1 MVMGE
6 AMLISIIGA
15 AVGVGL
21 AYAATRAL
29 VRVSSLMGL
38 LHPVYQAHMFF
49 TALWVAAGIGLLGA
63 IYPGIRAALLR
74 PLQALRHE

>member
-1 MVMGE
+1 
-6 AMLISIIGA
+6 MLISIIGA

-29 VRVSSLMGL
+29 VRVSSLRGL
-38 LHPVYQAHMFF
+38 LHPVYQSHMFF

-74 PLQALRHE
+74 PLAALRHE